1 MSHDPADP
9 GAPPRGF
16 ASLGLLGASFASVTL
31 VAALGGALT
40 ARGLGP
46 WYEALPKPAWNPPA
60 WVFGPVWT
68 VLYALQAV
76 AAWLVLRAGWRER
89 GVRIAIA
96 LHALQLALQVAWS
109 GTFFALH
116 APAAAVVVIVAIVA
130 TLALTTVAF
139 RRVRS
144 IAGLL
149 VLPTL
154 LWVLFATALNVAI
167 ATGSR

>member
-76 AAWLVLRAGWRER
+76 AAWLVSRAGWRAE
-89 GVRIAIA
+89 GVRIAVT

-109 GTFFALH
+109 GTFFALR
-116 APAAAVVVIVAIVA
+116 APSAAVVVIVAIVV

-144 IAGLL
+144 IAALL
-149 VLPTL
+149 MLPTL

-167 ATGSR
+167 ATGRP